1 MSTSKIRIC
10 LAGVTGWTGR
20 ALCQGILSDP
30 ELALT
35 GAVAKRGAG
44 STVREALGAGPGLPI
59 AGNVREALQAGA
71 DVLID
76 YTSSSVV
83 KANALA
89 ALEAGVSVV
98 IGTSGLT
105 AHDYQEIEKA
115 ALAHG
120 RGVIA
125 SGNFSITAALVTRF
139 ALMAA
144 EHLPRWELLEY
155 HTAGKVDIPSGTVR
169 ELAERLGPLKG
180 RAPQAG
186 AEPRAISELNGPK
199 EARGAEI
206 SGSRVHSIRMDSFIS
221 SFEAIF
227 GLPHE
232 RITLRHDSGTG
243 AEPYV
248 SGTLLAAKKALETRG
263 LIRGLDN
270 LLFGPFKG

>member
-1 MSTSKIRIC
+1 MSVLVPVGRSQTITEAIAGQLIRLIMQ
-10 LAGVTGWTGR
+10 GR
-20 ALCQGILSDP
+20 YKPGDRLPSEF
-30 ELALT
+30 ELADQFRA
-35 GAVAKRGAG
+35 GRGA
-44 STVREALGAGPGLPI
+44 VREALK
-59 AGNVREALQAGA
+59 AGA

-89 ALEAGVSVV
+89 ALEAGASVV

-105 AHDYQEIEKA
+105 AADYAELEKA
-115 ALAHG
+115 ALARG

-125 SGNFSITAALVTRF
+125 SGNFSITATLVTRF

-144 EHLPRWELLEY
+144 QHLPRWELLDYFHAE
-155 HTAGKVDIPSGTVR
+155 KVDVPSGTVR
-169 ELAERLGPLKG
+169 ELAERLGALKG
-180 RAPQAG
+180 RAPRAG
-186 AEPRAISELNGPK
+186 HEPRAISELNGPK
-199 EARGAEI
+199 EARGADI

-248 SGTLLAAKKALETRG
+248 AGTLLAAKRAPGTRG
-263 LIRGLDN
+263 LVRGLDN
-270 LLFGPFKG
+270 LLFGPLKD